1 MITEQ
6 MLVDIM
12 AIMGLV
18 GMGLMMLSL
27 FIWLWVMAYNLY
39 KEYIKFKE

>member
-1 MITEQ
+1 MITEE

-12 AIMGLV
+12 GIMGLV
-18 GMGLMMLSL
+18 GMGLMMLSV
-27 FIWLWVMAYNLY
+27 FIWLWVLTYNYY